1 MEQERGLSPTTV
13 ALYCAQVG
21 QFLRWYGSRSGSL
34 SSLQVSDVDAFL
46 AYCGTRGW
54 SRVTIKNAAGSLRA
68 FLRRCA
74 SNGLCKPTLADA
86 VSAPR
91 LYTHENLPAGP
102 SWPDVQRLLESLETN
117 NPGEIRDRAILMLF
131 AIYALRAS
139 EVSQLRLEDI
149 DWEHDLIRIHRS
161 KRRGTQLYPLMPVVG
176 NAIARYLREIR
187 PPSAHQFLF
196 LTLLAPFRPVSR
208 RVLYALTSC
217 HMRALGIQSAHLG
230 PHALRHACA
239 AHLLSQGFSLKEIG
253 DHLGHRSTS
262 ATHIYAK
269 VDLTGLR
276 EVAAFDLGGVL

>member
-21 QFLRWYGSRSGSL
+21 QFLRWYGSRSDSL

-102 SWPDVQRLLESLETN
+102 SWPDVQRLLESLKTN
-117 NPGEIRDRAILMLF
+117 NPGHIRDRAILMLF